1 MAIKCPKCGNANPDN
16 ARYCWNDGTILATQ
30 SGLNP
35 FRFRSGAVAN
45 SLTELGAQVD
55 NNWEDGK
62 YHLYS
67 GDFANW
73 LSGIGRGDLS
83 SIARHIVSQGKNEDI
98 GLEKFLQSFGVDAPP
113 LPKLTVNEASLDLGR
128 VDVNLIS
135 SGKYTKQ
142 FNIANPGR
150 GYLYGDITTS
160 VSWLQLDT
168 SSFNGNNIT
177 VTVTA
182 VRPGKRGTIII
193 RSNVGGTKKIPV
205 TMEPIHPWWK
215 PVLMYGGIGTGVG
228 IIRSIIAVI
237 HLAVYEKSSS
247 VFFLNQ
253 IFSSTSEFGLINR
266 AWIISHVIILSIIGA
281 IVGVI
286 LHKVKWGGLRSKPLS
301 KANRL
306 ASMFI
311 GAVAGGIVGVIIFYL
326 FLPLDHVL
334 AYILHHNP
342 HLSTSKF
349 AEFSWGVIICWSA
362 FGLFVGI
369 VVGVCR
375 WLVKIRRFFF
385 CAIPVVSLGI
395 VLYMLWAM
403 GNLTWG
409 NRIADFIFSNIR
421 NWF

>member
-1 MAIKCPKCGNANPDN
+1 MAIKCPKCDNANPDN
-16 ARYCWNDGTILATQ
+16 ARYCWNDGTVLITQ

-35 FRFRSGAVAN
+35 FRFRGGAVAN

-83 SIARHIVSQGKNEDI
+83 STARNIVSKEQNKNI

-113 LPKLTVNEASLDLGR
+113 SPTLSISESSLDFGR

-135 SGKYTKQ
+135 SGKYTRQ
-142 FNIANPGR
+142 FDITNTGR
-150 GYLYGDITTS
+150 GYLYGKITSS
-160 VSWLQLDT
+160 VSWLHLDK

-182 VRPGKRGTIII
+182 GRPGKRGSIVI
-193 RSNVGGTKKIPV
+193 SSDAGTKKISV

-215 PVLMYGGIGTGVG
+215 PVLMYGGFGTGLG
-228 IIRSIIAVI
+228 IIRIIMAMI
-237 HLAVYEKSSS
+237 HFAVYEKQFGMW
-247 VFFLNQ
+247 FFKEPSDLKFWFINQ
-253 IFSSTSEFGLINR
+253 NWF
-266 AWIISHVIILSIIGA
+266 ISHAIILSIIGA
-281 IVGVI
+281 ISGVIWRRIKWNKLVSIFSGAVVGVI
-286 LHKVKWGGLRSKPLS
+286 
-301 KANRL
+301 
-306 ASMFI
+306 
-311 GAVAGGIVGVIIFYL
+311 AGFIIFFL

-334 AYILHHNP
+334 VYILRHIP
-342 HLSTSKF
+342 PSSMSRL
-349 AEFSWGVIICWSA
+349 AEFSWGVMICWS
-362 FGLFVGI
+362 LFSLFIGVS
-369 VVGVCR
+369 VGVCR
-375 WLVKIRRFFF
+375 WLVRIHKYFF
-385 CAIPVVSLGI
+385 CAIPVAILI
-395 VLYMLWAM
+395 ITFFILWAM

-409 NRIADFIFSNIR
+409 NRMTDFLLDNIK